1 MIETAYKVDLSS
13 LLEQIGSSSNGLTT
27 SEAQSRLNTYGPNA
41 LIETG
46 MKSKWKIL
54 LAQFTDT
61 MVIILIL
68 AAIVSALLGDFTDA
82 LTILAI
88 VILNALLGYSQE
100 QKAEEAMAALRK
112 LAIPHVRVIR
122 DGQVQEISATE
133 LVPGD
138 MVLLEAGQ
146 IVPADCRLTESV
158 NLKIQESALT
168 GESEA
173 VEKSARFL
181 PKDDLPLGDRINM
194 AFMGTVVTYGRGQ
207 AVVVS
212 TGMQTELGH
221 IAALIQNVEREATP
235 LQKRLDGVGKGL
247 LKIILGIVVLICG
260 LGLLRGESLATMLMM
275 GVSIAVAAVPEALP
289 AVLTITLA
297 LGAQRMLKRQA
308 LIRKL
313 PAVETL
319 GSVTVICSDKTGTLT
334 ENRMTAVLLDIAEQE
349 IDLNTA
355 QKADSY
361 AVRLLLT
368 GAALCNDAVFNT
380 EGQAIGDPTE
390 TALLL
395 AARRL
400 GFSKERLEVELP
412 RVEERPFDSERKRMT
427 TMHRAEPGNS
437 LGFNGYVSFTKGAVD
452 SMLEICEQVWT
463 GSERAPL
470 DSSWRSR
477 ILKGLEQ
484 SSRRGLRV
492 LGVGYREHTTMAT
505 DELETSL
512 TFIGMI
518 GIIDPPRPEVK
529 DAVAKCRSAGIR
541 TVMIT
546 GDHPLT
552 ASAIARDLGFAGTE
566 DVMTG
571 RELEVATDTALEEIV
586 QKTSI
591 YARVS
596 PEHKLRIVQ
605 ALQKHGQI
613 VAMTGDGVNDAPAL
627 KKSDIG
633 VAMGITG
640 TDVSKEASDI
650 VLLDDNFAT
659 IVAAVEEGRV
669 IYDNIRKYIKQTLTG
684 NSGAIWLM
692 MWAPFLGLP
701 LPLTPIQILWVN
713 LVADGLPSVTLGLEP
728 AERNIMERPPH
739 NPNESIFGRGMS
751 WKIVAMSL
759 LLGAI
764 LIVEARWFW
773 QAGNPHWQ
781 TMVLTT
787 LIFARMSLI
796 LSVKSWHD
804 SLFSRFFTNIP
815 LLGAVALTIALHLSI
830 VYLPPLQGVFGTHP
844 LNASELVITGL
855 AGLLP
860 LTGAEVFKLMV
871 RQGFIQD

>member
-1 MIETAYKVDLSS
+1 MNRLEAAYRMDVRSV
-13 LLEQIGSSSNGLTT
+13 LEQIGSKSDGLTT
-27 SEAQSRLNTYGPNA
+27 SEAQRRLDIYGSNA
-41 LIETG
+41 LTETG
-46 MKSKWKIL
+46 VKSRWKIL

-61 MVIILIL
+61 MVVILIL
-68 AAIVSALLGDFTDA
+68 AAIVSALLGDLTDA
-82 LTILAI
+82 VTILAI

-100 QKAEEAMAALRK
+100 YKAEQAMAALRK
-112 LAIPHVRVIR
+112 LAVPHVKVLR
-122 DGQVQEISATE
+122 DGQLQEISATE

-138 MVLLEAGQ
+138 IVLLEAGQ
-146 IVPADCRLTESV
+146 IVPADCRLTESA

-173 VEKSARFL
+173 VEKNAHFVA
-181 PKDDLPLGDRINM
+181 KDDLPLGDRVNM

-212 TGMQTELGH
+212 TGMQTELGR
-221 IAALIQNVEREATP
+221 IATLIQKVEREATP
-235 LQKRLDGVGKGL
+235 LQKRLDRVGKGL
-247 LKIILGIVVLICG
+247 LKIILGIVLLICG
-260 LGLLRGESLATMLMM
+260 LGMLRGENLATMLMT

-297 LGAQRMLKRQA
+297 LGAQRMLRRHA

-334 ENRMTAVLLDIAEQE
+334 ENRMTVVLLDLPGQE
-349 IDLNTA
+349 IDLREQSANSQT
-355 QKADSY
+355 
-361 AVRLLLT
+361 RLLLA

-380 EGQAIGDPTE
+380 EAQAMGDPTE
-390 TALLL
+390 TALLV
-395 AARRL
+395 AAQRMGL
-400 GFSKERLEVELP
+400 SKESLEAQLP
-412 RVEERPFDSERKRMT
+412 RVEEKPFDSERKLMT
-427 TMHRAEPGNS
+427 TLHRAEPGNC
-437 LGFNGYVSFTKGAVD
+437 LGLDGYVSFTKGAVD
-452 SMLEICEQVWT
+452 SMLEICNWVWT
-463 GSERAPL
+463 GSEEVPL
-470 DSSWRSR
+470 DSSWRTR
-477 ILKGLEQ
+477 ILKGLEK

-492 LGVGYREHTTMAT
+492 LGVGYRKYTTVT
-505 DELETSL
+505 DELERQL

-518 GIIDPPRPEVK
+518 GMIDPPRPEVK
-529 DAVAKCRSAGIR
+529 NAVAKCRTAGIR

-552 ASAIARDLGFAGTE
+552 ASAIASELGFAETAR
-566 DVMTG
+566 VVTG
-571 RELEVATDTALEEIV
+571 RELEAATDSALEEIV

-605 ALQKHGQI
+605 ALQKNGQI

-692 MWAPFLGLP
+692 MCAPFLGLP

-713 LVADGLPSVTLGLEP
+713 LVADGLPSVTLGLET
-728 AERNIMERPPH
+728 AERNIMERLPN
-739 NPNESIFGRGMS
+739 NPNESIFGGGMS

-764 LIVEARWFW
+764 LIVEGWWFW
-773 QAGNPHWQ
+773 QQDNPNWQ

-796 LSVKSWHD
+796 LSVKSWQD
-804 SLFSRFFTNIP
+804 SLFTRFFTNIP
-815 LLGAVALTIALHLSI
+815 LLGAVSLTILLHLSI
-830 VYLPPLQGVFGTHP
+830 VYLAPLQRVFGTHP
-844 LNASELVITGL
+844 LQPSELMVTVFAGVLPL
-855 AGLLP
+855 AG
-860 LTGAEVFKLMV
+860 TEIFKLMV
-871 RQGFIQD
+871 RLGVIKD